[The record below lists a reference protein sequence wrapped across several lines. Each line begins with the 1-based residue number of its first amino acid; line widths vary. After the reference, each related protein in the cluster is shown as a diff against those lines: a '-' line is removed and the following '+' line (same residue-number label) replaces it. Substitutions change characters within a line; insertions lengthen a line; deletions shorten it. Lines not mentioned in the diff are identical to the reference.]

1 MEVLFIADPLAE
13 FKIYKDST
21 FAMMQELA
29 ARGEKLYFAEA
40 WQLAR
45 SEDGPVEVSAAPLT
59 LTGDPKHWYLLG
71 ETLNRPL
78 ASFGAVV
85 MRKDPPFDMEY
96 VVATYML
103 ELAQKQ
109 GAKVFNDP
117 GSVRSYN
124 EKFAI
129 LGFSD
134 LIAPTLVTRDVK
146 RLRAFH
152 ARYHDIIVKPLDGM
166 GGMGI
171 FRVKDDELNLGS
183 VLETVSDFG
192 RRSVMVQRYIPDIVD
207 GDKRI
212 LLIDGEPIPHALAR
226 VPQGKEI
233 RGNLAAGGIG
243 RAQPLSERDQAIAA
257 RVGPAVKA
265 AGLLLVGLDVI
276 GDYLTEINVTS
287 PTCFREI
294 MDQTGYPVA
303 ARFVDAMLAQTLKH

>member
-1 MEVLFIADPLAE
+1 MRVLFIADPLDQ

-29 ARGEKLYFAEA
+29 SRGEQIYFAET

-45 SEDGPVEVSAAPLT
+45 SEDGPVEVSACHVI
-59 LTGDPKHWYLLG
+59 LTGDKERWYQLG
-71 ETLNRPL
+71 ERRNQRV
-78 ASFGAVV
+78 SVYDAVV

-109 GAKVFNDP
+109 GARVFNHP
-117 GSVRSYN
+117 ASVRSYN
-124 EKFAI
+124 EKFSI
-129 LGFSD
+129 LGYGE
-134 LIAPTLVTRDVK
+134 LIAPTLVTRDVT

-171 FRVKDDELNLGS
+171 FRVKEDELNLGS

-212 LLIDGEPIPHALAR
+212 LLIDGEPIPFALAR

-233 RGNLAAGGIG
+233 RGNLAAGGVG
-243 RAQPLSERDQAIAA
+243 RAQPLSKRDAAIAA
-257 RVGPAVKA
+257 QVGPAVKA

-303 ARFVDAMLAQTLKH
+303 GRFVDALVAKTLEH

>member
-1 MEVLFIADPLAE
+1 
-13 FKIYKDST
+13 
-21 FAMMQELA
+21 
-29 ARGEKLYFAEA
+29 
-40 WQLAR
+40 
-45 SEDGPVEVSAAPLT
+45 
-59 LTGDPKHWYLLG
+59 
-71 ETLNRPL
+71 
-78 ASFGAVV
+78 
-85 MRKDPPFDMEY
+85 
-96 VVATYML
+96 
-103 ELAQKQ
+103 
-109 GAKVFNDP
+109 
-117 GSVRSYN
+117 
-124 EKFAI
+124 
-129 LGFSD
+129 
-134 LIAPTLVTRDVK
+134 VT

-171 FRVKDDELNLGS
+171 FRVKEDELNLGS

-212 LLIDGEPIPHALAR
+212 LLIDGEPIPFALAR

-233 RGNLAAGGIG
+233 RGNLAAGGVG
-243 RAQPLSERDQAIAA
+243 RAQPLSKRDAAIAA
-257 RVGPAVKA
+257 QVGPAVKA

-303 ARFVDAMLAQTLKH
+303 GRFVDALVAKTLEH